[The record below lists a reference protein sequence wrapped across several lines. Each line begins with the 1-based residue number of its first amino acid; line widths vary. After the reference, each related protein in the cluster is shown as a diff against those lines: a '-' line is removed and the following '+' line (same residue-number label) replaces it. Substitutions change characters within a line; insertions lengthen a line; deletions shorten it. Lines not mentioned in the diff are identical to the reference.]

1 MGHFAYR
8 DPGGHFGFEWRD
20 RQTDT
25 LNMLQLL
32 ASAGLVLAVSASPV
46 LYLQESGAEVH
57 PRMRREAEAQ
67 FVVSSPYVIPATY
80 ASPAV
85 TFAAPNVVKAPTVVN
100 APSAVNTSPNVAF
113 KPTMY
118 SANPV
123 AVADPAA
130 NPEPFLFSMFGGGGY
145 GMNGGS
151 FFDNN
156 LGGKA
161 DYGNYGYRRYPSYGD
176 YYRTHRYP
184 INDGWMLWDEDLRDL
199 DSKSNKIGK

>member
-1 MGHFAYR
+1 MGTLRIQRSRRALWIR
-8 DPGGHFGFEWRD
+8 VEG
-20 RQTDT
+20 QTDT

-67 FVVSSPYVIPATY
+67 FVVASPYVIPATY
-80 ASPAV
+80 ASPEV
-85 TFAAPNVVKAPTVVN
+85 TFAAPNVMKAPTV
-100 APSAVNTSPNVAF
+100 
-113 KPTMY
+113 PTMY